1 MTFENMKIKEIKFAI
16 RYVPEQR
23 HWVAKDRN
31 THIIGFNLSGRELHD
46 FGYQKFVTE
55 ENCIFFFNQRDD
67 FSVNVYEKGL
77 SYSVHFTTYEPVE
90 TDTFC
95 IKTDNVGAFYPLLEK
110 IERQASTSLGGAHLA
125 AASFYRLCAEFD
137 AIRRRSYTK
146 TDPRMLLAREYIE
159 QHFREPDCLEQTYR
173 TAKISRRHFDELF
186 KLHFHQTPSRYI
198 TLQKLEYAKQLLAT
212 PHLSVMEISELCGF
226 SDVYYF
232 SKVFKAQTNQTPS
245 AYRKEC
251 GQE

>member
-1 MTFENMKIKEIKFAI
+1 MINSSIIIFVLFLCAFCGFAVYDLATAKRRKEVYRAKTSITA
-16 RYVPEQR
+16 YLMLLPS
-23 HWVAKDRN
+23 VA
-31 THIIGFNLSGRELHD
+31 L
-46 FGYQKFVTE
+46 
-55 ENCIFFFNQRDD
+55 
-67 FSVNVYEKGL
+67 
-77 SYSVHFTTYEPVE
+77 
-90 TDTFC
+90 
-95 IKTDNVGAFYPLLEK
+95 AFLFILLP
-110 IERQASTSLGGAHLA
+110 ILYSLGYA
-125 AASFYRLCAEFD
+125 F
-137 AIRRRSYTK
+137 
-146 TDPRMLLAREYIE
+146 TDYYLLRPNEINFVFLDNFA
-159 QHFREPDCLEQTYR
+159 
-173 TAKISRRHFDELF
+173 ELF